1 MQYLDEKYSD
11 PVKDEILDMCSLVEP
26 RFRTTYIDPD
36 NVEQVKN
43 RAVAELMSPANNS
56 TPQQPCTAVQVRQ
69 EDAQPPPKKKMT
81 LAAFFKKNAAVSSPN
96 QSEEEKIETELKSYL
111 LTPDVDPDTNPLEW
125 WKRHQPNFPR
135 LSVLAKKYLTIP
147 ATSAP
152 SERVFSVGGGHCYM
166 PPGMSKARGR
176 RQACLTG

>member
-1 MQYLDEKYSD
+1 MKSWTL
-11 PVKDEILDMCSLVEP
+11 CSLVEP

-36 NVEQVKN
+36 NVEQVKK

-135 LSVLAKKYLTIP
+135 LSVLAKN
-147 ATSAP
+147 TSQSQQQVRP
-152 SERVFSVGGGHCYM
+152 QRGFSVSGGPLLHTTGHV
-166 PPGMSKARGR
+166 
-176 RQACLTG
+176 